1 MQNLLISVNFPSVRP
16 NGSIPFELY
25 SRDPG
30 SANDITKQHTIL
42 AGETDDVEFFSTNR
56 DRHGGSEGAD
66 CQYLPAV
73 FNPAT
78 GSLDIYP
85 STPLYL
91 LGHRVKRLR
100 NAGLTTQS
108 RAADYK
114 ARRND
119 LGDTFGTKKAKSQ
132 IRAEERNKVDV
143 GAMQGLKGHLMET
156 IGEKEEVSD
165 VTLPSELIPTPDLE
179 TIEPSLVYTR
189 EALIPE
195 GEWMAIDANAL
206 IKAKD
211 DRERA
216 GLLPYRR
223 SRFAEGKM
231 SMAIG
236 SGSSTSIK
244 KSVVY
249 VAL

>member
-1 MQNLLISVNFPSVRP
+1 MTSLTRVNFPSVRP
-16 NGSIPFELY
+16 HSNTPFSLY
-25 SRDPG
+25 TRDPG
-30 SANDITKQHTIL
+30 SASNITKQHTIL

-56 DRHGGSEGAD
+56 DRQGGTEGAD
-66 CQYLPAV
+66 CQYIPAV

-100 NAGLTTQS
+100 NAGLTTPAS

-114 ARRND
+114 AKRND
-119 LGDTFGTKKAKSQ
+119 LGEVFGTKKAKSQ
-132 IRAEERNKVDV
+132 IRAEERNKVDI
-143 GAMQGLKGHLMET
+143 GAMQGIKGHLMET
-156 IGEKEEVSD
+156 IGEKQEESA
-165 VTLPSELIPTPDLE
+165 VTLPSELIPTPDLD

-211 DRERA
+211 DRDRA

-231 SMAIG
+231 RVAIG

-244 KSVVY
+244 KSVV
-249 VAL
+249 